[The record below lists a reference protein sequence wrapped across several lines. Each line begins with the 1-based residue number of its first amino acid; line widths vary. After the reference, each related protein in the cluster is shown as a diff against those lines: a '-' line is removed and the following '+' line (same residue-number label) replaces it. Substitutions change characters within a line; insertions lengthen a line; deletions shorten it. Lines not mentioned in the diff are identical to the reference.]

1 MDIKKLIGYLML
13 IGLILGGIN
22 HINSDKGCINL
33 YIDYGTL
40 DNGSKITKCIPASGE
55 VNALELLKNENYK
68 IEGTQKYGDAVVC
81 RVNGLPGESFE
92 SCESMPPAEAYWAV
106 IIKKKNVI
114 PFLNNE
120 WGWAQKGINETYLS
134 EGDSLGLVFSTE
146 GKLRW
151 P

>member
-1 MDIKKLIGYLML
+1 
-13 IGLILGGIN
+13 
-22 HINSDKGCINL
+22 
-33 YIDYGTL
+33 
-40 DNGSKITKCIPASGE
+40 
-55 VNALELLKNENYK
+55 
-68 IEGTQKYGDAVVC
+68 
-81 RVNGLPGESFE
+81 
-92 SCESMPPAEAYWAV
+92 MPPAEAYWAI

-114 PFLNNE
+114 PFANNE